1 MLEKAREAS
10 PLCYDPAMDEAMPEV
25 AQRYFARA
33 ITRGTPLHR
42 VVNLET
48 AGSSIMIR
56 AKMPMSERLILTR
69 LGRDIVWHGVV
80 GSRLMHFVRL
90 GGCRAPAGGT
100 VESGTMSWPRGVIP
114 LARTGGTADHARD
127 CHAAGRA
134 PANVRTDDLLLDLA
148 CALPLPADRMA
159 CVEQQPCG

>member
-1 MLEKAREAS
+1 MLENAREAS

-33 ITRGTPLHR
+33 ITRSTPLHR

-90 GGCRAPAGGT
+90 GGCRAPGCHAPEGGT
-100 VESGTMSWPRGVIP
+100 VESGTMFWPRGVIP

-127 CHAAGRA
+127 LSRGWPRASQCPDRRSSSRSGLRPAAAR
-134 PANVRTDDLLLDLA
+134 
-148 CALPLPADRMA
+148 CPLTAAR
-159 CVEQQPCG
+159 